1 MTNDCRWHAYCYR
14 KQRTLPEKSG
24 KGWKFRGGLVS
35 HHSLEDYMKAS
46 KRKQSLISVV
56 VLGLLLMLAMPGTA
70 FGQNRNRGHRGQ
82 NRDWSKHQRKC
93 GKFVNC
99 HDARDGRVD
108 GRGPNRFRRNSR
120 WRNRDRNNWALRNR
134 NRRII
139 DTNGRSVLVRR
150 NLR

>member
-1 MTNDCRWHAYCYR
+1 
-14 KQRTLPEKSG
+14 
-24 KGWKFRGGLVS
+24 
-35 HHSLEDYMKAS
+35 MKVT

-70 FGQNRNRGHRGQ
+70 FGDNRDKGRRGQGRGH
-82 NRDWSKHQRKC
+82 NSDWSRHQRKC

-120 WRNRDRNNWALRNR
+120 WRNRDRDNWTRR
-134 NRRII
+134 SRTRRII
-139 DTNGRSVLVRR
+139 DANGRSVLVRR